1 MWAKAV
7 GPPDGAV
14 PDAVQHILIVKWIAR
29 CDSWWLDETD
39 CQVTDDAS
47 GLHKTSQWES
57 EIQTASLSLWPYTL
71 MTPYCPWFLKTEWR
85 RREIVKAVR
94 MFPVWLL
101 KPDYWQNAVLS
112 LWFIALCSSRLCP
125 SICFIAIWKVWMF
138 FHSFFYCKSY
148 SNTRISVH
156 KSNCL
161 KANKLSPDSAPL
173 MFKRILF
180 NYCKNISLLF
190 CQIKLHTVH
199 SIFTKENWGNALFC

>member
-1 MWAKAV
+1 MKQTARSLMIPQGCTKPANERV
-7 GPPDGAV
+7 RFRLPLSLSD
-14 PDAVQHILIVKWIAR
+14 HIHLWHLIV
-29 CDSWWLDETD
+29 LDVFFFFE
-39 CQVTDDAS
+39 
-47 GLHKTSQWES
+47 
-57 EIQTASLSLWPYTL
+57 
-71 MTPYCPWFLKTEWR
+71 TEWR
-85 RREIVKAVR
+85 RWEIVKAV
-94 MFPVWLL
+94 FPVWLL

-180 NYCKNISLLF
+180 HYCKNISLLF
-190 CQIKLHTVH
+190 CQIKWHTVH
-199 SIFTKENWGNALFC
+199 SIFTKEKLKCLISQ